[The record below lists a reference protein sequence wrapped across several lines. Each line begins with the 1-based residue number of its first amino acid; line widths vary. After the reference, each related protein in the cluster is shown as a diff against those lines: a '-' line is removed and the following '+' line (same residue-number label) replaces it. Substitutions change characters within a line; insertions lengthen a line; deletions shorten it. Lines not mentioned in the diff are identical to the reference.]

1 MEIFFPPKVKPL
13 FVTLLALFAAI
24 AVTLGVIQLRAWW
37 SGYSDANSSAM
48 TPSDEEKLR
57 ILASLSST
65 SSASVGEKSK
75 VLNSLS
81 SPATTGPTEE
91 EKLRI
96 LQSLQAKP

>member
-37 SGYSDANSSAM
+37 SGDADPNPSAM

-65 SSASVGEKSK
+65 SSVSVSEKSK
-75 VLNSLS
+75 VLDSLS

-91 EKLRI
+91 EKLKI
-96 LQSLQAKP
+96 LQGLKAQ